1 MTTHFLKLRA
11 MADLCRRY
19 GATFRSAWTI
29 RDQLDTPERTA
40 QELQFLPANLE
51 LIETPSHPAP
61 RWTMRVIVAL
71 GFVILL
77 IAVFGRLDI
86 VATAKGKLI
95 PGARVKTVQPAI
107 TGVVREIL
115 IRDGQ
120 RVKEGQALLVL
131 DATQAAAD
139 THKARSARIDAA
151 LSSARARALL
161 DALKTARAPTLAV
174 VDGAAQTQQ
183 EEAQRF
189 AEGLYQEYADKLTA
203 SRAELLKREAELAT
217 TQQQVAKLRATAPL
231 ARSEANDYK
240 ILARDKYVA
249 QHDYLGK
256 EQTALEQEHELTAQ
270 QSHARELSAGIAVQ
284 RATIEQTTSQF
295 SREQLDTL
303 NRATQQFAQNSDDE
317 SKATTRERL
326 LTLYA
331 PVTGTVQQLSVHTLG
346 GVVTTAQALMEVVP
360 DDAVEVEASVENK
373 DVGFVNVGQDAI
385 VKIEAFPYTR
395 YGYLTGK
402 VIAVSNNAVQAR
414 DRTQGLTFTTRIR
427 LPTNQ
432 MRVNNKSINLTP
444 GMEVTAEIR
453 TGRRSVAGY
462 FLDPLVQ
469 TVGESLRER

>member
-1 MTTHFLKLRA
+1 MSLTSLRLQA
-11 MADLCRRY
+11 VSDLCRRY
-19 GATFRSAWTI
+19 GVIFRSAWAI
-29 RDQLDTPERTA
+29 RDQLDTPPRTA

-71 GFVILL
+71 AFVILL
-77 IAVFGRLDI
+77 IAIFGKLDI

-95 PGARVKTVQPAI
+95 PGARVKIIQPAI
-107 TGVVREIL
+107 TGVVRQIM

-120 RVKEGQALLVL
+120 RVIEGQALLVL

-139 THKARSARIDAA
+139 AHKAHSARIDAA
-151 LSSARARALL
+151 LSAARARALL
-161 DALKTARAPTLAV
+161 DARTTGRPPVVAAV
-174 VDGAAQTQQ
+174 DDASAGQQT
-183 EEAQRF
+183 EAQHF
-189 AEGLYQEYADKLTA
+189 ADGLYREYADKLA
-203 SRAELLKREAELAT
+203 AARAELLKRQAELGT
-217 TQQQVAKLRATAPL
+217 TQQEIAKLHATAPL

-240 ILARDKYVA
+240 TLARDNYVA

-256 EQTALEQEHELTAQ
+256 EQTALEQEHELAAQ
-270 QSHARELSAGIAVQ
+270 QSHAQELIAGITEQ

-295 SREQLDTL
+295 TREQLDAL
-303 NRATQQFAQNSDDE
+303 DKANQQFAQNRDDE
-317 SKATTRERL
+317 TKAVTRQDL

-331 PVTGTVQQLSVHTLG
+331 PVTGTIQQLSVHTLG
-346 GVVTTAQALMEVVP
+346 GVVTTAQSLMEVVP

-402 VIAVSNNAVQAR
+402 VTAVSNDAVQDK
-414 DRTQGLTFTTRIR
+414 DRKLGLTFTARIR
-427 LPTNQ
+427 LPTSQ
-432 MRVNNKSINLTP
+432 MRINNKLINLTP
-444 GMEVTAEIR
+444 GMEVTTEIR

-469 TVGESLRER
+469 TAEESLRER